1 MTTETPPTHPIVI
14 FDGEC
19 NLCNFSVDFLL
30 RNDRSDSLRFAA
42 NQGDAGRRILERHGK
57 SPDDVTTLYL
67 YEGGT
72 LLDRSTAVLRA
83 VRYLRFPYPMVYGLI
98 VVPRGLRN
106 WAYEY
111 VAARRYRWFGKRET
125 CRLPTPDERER
136 FLP

>member
-1 MTTETPPTHPIVI
+1 MSTEIPTENPIVI

-19 NLCNFSVDFLL
+19 NLCNSSVDFLL

-42 NQGDAGRRILERHGK
+42 NQSEAGRHILERHGK

-72 LLDRSTAVLRA
+72 LFDRSTAVLRA
-83 VRYLRFPYPMVYGLI
+83 TRYLRFPYRALYGLI
-98 VVPRGLRN
+98 AVPRGLRN
-106 WAYEY
+106 WVYDH

-136 FLP
+136 FLL